1 MLLLPWFTR
10 WLKRSFEMFGGLKS
24 KTGITLIHYI
34 HSEGKKKKGPL
45 PLVPVPNRYISHNW
59 QKIEVDML
67 HFPPLFSSPM
77 PILPS
82 STD

>member
-10 WLKRSFEMFGGLKS
+10 WLKRSFKMFGGLKS
-24 KTGITLIHYI
+24 KKGIKLIHYI
-34 HSEGKKKKGPL
+34 HSEGKKKGPL
-45 PLVPVPNRYISHNW
+45 PLVPVPNRYISYNW
-59 QKIEVDML
+59 QKIEVDVL
-67 HFPPLFSSPM
+67 HFPPLFRSPM